1 MHATYMSSLNIKHIL
16 GIVQHVQKKQRKI
29 KILSVRSACF
39 ASRASQTEDS
49 SYLVKWLQKLGAPP
63 SDGPSYNLYPFDVCL
78 SPGFVSS
85 QRTVIVTN
93 PRVRTRRSVVLV
105 LGIYFH

>member
-1 MHATYMSSLNIKHIL
+1 MCKRSKGKLKSSVSVPHALP
-16 GIVQHVQKKQRKI
+16 
-29 KILSVRSACF
+29 AEP
-39 ASRASQTEDS
+39 ASQTEDS

-85 QRTVIVTN
+85 QRTVIVTS
-93 PRVRTRRSVVLV
+93 PRVGTRRSVVLV